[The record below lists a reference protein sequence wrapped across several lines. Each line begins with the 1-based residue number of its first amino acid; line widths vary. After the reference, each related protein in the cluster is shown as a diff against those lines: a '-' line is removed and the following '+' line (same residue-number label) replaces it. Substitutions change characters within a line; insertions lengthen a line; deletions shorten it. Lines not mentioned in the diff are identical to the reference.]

1 MRLESTFKTKLTTST
16 NSSVVTATATTSAA
30 VGGNHSIQIDQIAKN
45 SLATSSYARYSLSSA
60 GGANV
65 TKVTG
70 LSNDYLEGV
79 HKVTV
84 AASGA
89 DYIST
94 TEMSVSNVGGSISKA
109 KGGDTVDGANVDA
122 YGELLSAFTGSF
134 SVNYEDKNGNAQTL
148 TVTNTF
154 GSVGEDINDLAARLE
169 YALNEDLNSAMG
181 GTNSTQY
188 LAIRAEH
195 NAGVWNMA
203 LYETTVDDYKI
214 EVAGTDAGSLRDEL
228 GFAEAYTPSTSSTSK
243 IMKYHVADSL
253 ANLDNKI
260 FNNISGGVVSNAT
273 FELNATSLAEGTFTI
288 AQDAS
293 LKVSSDT
300 YTTYT
305 SAAASS
311 GGGLNITSKGLDTAG
326 FDEVVSTDANGYFTI
341 NGVKITVEDYTDISV
356 NDLMG
361 IINSSGA
368 GVTASYDSTEDQ
380 FVLKSNI
387 PPGGDKYKSRSLWR
401 HK

>member
-1 MRLESTFKTKLTTST
+1 MAITNTKKFENEVYSDYNDKLSALSSDLLNMRLESTFKTKLTTST

-30 VGGNHSIQIDQIAKN
+30 VGNHSIQIDQIAKN

-60 GGANV
+60 GANV

-94 TEMSVSNVGGSISKA
+94 TEMSVSNVGSISKA
-109 KGGDTVDGANVDA
+109 KGDTVDGANVDA

-181 GTNSTQY
+181 TNSTQY

-214 EVAGTDAGSLRDEL
+214 EVAGTDAAVSGTNWVLLKLIRLPQAQPLR
-228 GFAEAYTPSTSSTSK
+228 
-243 IMKYHVADSL
+243 
-253 ANLDNKI
+253 
-260 FNNISGGVVSNAT
+260 
-273 FELNATSLAEGTFTI
+273 
-288 AQDAS
+288 
-293 LKVSSDT
+293 
-300 YTTYT
+300 
-305 SAAASS
+305 
-311 GGGLNITSKGLDTAG
+311 
-326 FDEVVSTDANGYFTI
+326 
-341 NGVKITVEDYTDISV
+341 
-356 NDLMG
+356 
-361 IINSSGA
+361 
-368 GVTASYDSTEDQ
+368 
-380 FVLKSNI
+380 
-387 PPGGDKYKSRSLWR
+387 
-401 HK
+401 